1 MAFYENY
8 ISLCNAAHKSP
19 SAVANELGISSAS
32 VTGWGQGAKPRTAT
46 LRRVAD
52 YFGVTVE
59 ELLRDQRP
67 AENGALMECVT
78 TDEQQ
83 MLRLFRALPEERRS
97 SVVLA
102 IEVALRSQGL
112 L

>member
-19 SAVANELGISSAS
+19 SAVASELGISSAS

-52 YFGVTVE
+52 YFGTTPE
-59 ELLRDQRP
+59 ALLRDQRP
-67 AENGALMECVT
+67 VG
-78 TDEQQ
+78 DEA
-83 MLRLFRALPEERRS
+83 LRLIPGYLQLTPENQQRTKEY
-97 SVVLA
+97 
-102 IEVALRSQGL
+102 VALLLGSQQKP
-112 L
+112 

>member
-52 YFGVTVE
+52 YFGTTVE

-67 AENGALMECVT
+67 AGDEALKLIPGYLQLTPEN
-78 TDEQQ
+78 QQ
-83 MLRLFRALPEERRS
+83 KTVEY
-97 SVVLA
+97 
-102 IEVALRSQGL
+102 VALLLGSQQKP
-112 L
+112 